1 MRFDH
6 FKILV
11 PFDFSEAA
19 QKALQQAVM
28 LKEEFPIHVDLL
40 HVVDSEKEHK
50 EAEEKLMLVAK
61 PLVAQR
67 VSSGVVVEKGAVLE
81 TINEIAGRG
90 FYDLMVIGTHGP
102 RGIRQNLLGADILK
116 LLKENPCASIVV
128 QKTSETVDQ
137 FKRILLPVGSHEDYE
152 GLADSVK
159 MIAQAS
165 GAEVLLYTINRPG
178 EEPAEELIV
187 NKENTIRLL
196 KGSDI
201 RYREVAEDVSVY
213 SFGFAK
219 QTLMYAESNGVDL
232 IAIMPH
238 ASSEHSYFANA
249 DKERLLVNEKGI
261 AVLCSAGV

>member
-19 QKALQQAVM
+19 DKALQQAVM
-28 LKEEFPIHVDLL
+28 LKEEFPIHVDLF
-40 HVVDSEKEHK
+40 HVIDSEKDQK
-50 EAEEKLMLVAK
+50 EAETKLMEVAK
-61 PLVAQR
+61 PLVAQK
-67 VSSGVVVEKGAVLE
+67 VSSGIVVEKGGVLE
-81 TINEIAGRG
+81 TINAVAGRG

-102 RGIRQNLLGADILK
+102 RGLTQNLLGADILK

-128 QKTSETVDQ
+128 QKTSAPVDQ
-137 FKRILLPVGSHEDYE
+137 FKKILLPVGSHEDYE
-152 GLADSVK
+152 GLAEAVK
-159 MIAQAS
+159 LIAQAS

-178 EEPAEELIV
+178 EEPADELIV

-201 RYREVAEDVSVY
+201 HYREIAEDVSVY

-219 QTLMYAESNGVDL
+219 QTLLYAENNGIDL